1 MTSTIAK
8 DIVRA
13 FYRSD
18 ILKDK
23 TVVNR
28 FFHKDVVLIWNSA
41 DGLAIMHFD
50 DLVKFFAE
58 ISRTYFD
65 LRIEVSHLLA
75 DDNHVTI
82 RYKYYVKTL
91 ENPDEE
97 LGIAHFIAI
106 WEIKDDQMYRGYQ
119 VSQPVTD
126 NDDTN
131 ESYHRVKV

>member
-1 MTSTIAK
+1 MSKKAK
-8 DIVRA
+8 DIVRD

-18 ILKDK
+18 ILGDE
-23 TVVNR
+23 TVMER
-28 FFHKDVVLIWNSA
+28 FFHPELVLIWNSA
-41 DGLAIMHFD
+41 NGLSIMHYD
-50 DLVKFFAE
+50 DIVNFFGE
-58 ISRTYFD
+58 VRRSYND
-65 LRIEVSHLLA
+65 LRVEVSHLLA

-82 RYKYYVKTL
+82 RYKYYIRTM

-106 WEIKDDQMYRGYQ
+106 WEVKDDKLYRGYQ

-126 NDDTN
+126 KDDTT